1 MRTPLLKL
9 KLKPR
14 KHPLGK
20 LSLNQLWKKRREW
33 QSWRHIWTKTEE
45 TDKQYDEVPKML
57 QVTESDLE
65 KAE

>member
-1 MRTPLLKL
+1 M
-9 KLKPR
+9 
-14 KHPLGK
+14 GK